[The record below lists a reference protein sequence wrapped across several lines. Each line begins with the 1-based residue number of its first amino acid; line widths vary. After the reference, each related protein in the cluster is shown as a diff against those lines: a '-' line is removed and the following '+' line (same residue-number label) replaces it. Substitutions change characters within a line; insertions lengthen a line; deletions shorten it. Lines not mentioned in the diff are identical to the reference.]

1 MKKVG
6 LVVVSTVMAFVF
18 NACSKDCHECHYE
31 NASNMEVELGE
42 KCDDELEQLEA
53 DGIVVDG
60 VTYEVHCH
68 EH

>member
-6 LVVVSTVMAFVF
+6 FLVVYSALFLGL
-18 NACSKDCHECHYE
+18 NSCSKDCHECHYE
-31 NASNMEVELGE
+31 DANDVEVELGE
-42 KCDDELEQLEA
+42 KCDDDLENLEA
-53 DGIVVDG
+53 DGYTVDG